1 MNNTE
6 RYKMPVSVQVIL
18 FNNKNEVLLLKR
30 KSTGFSDGL
39 YGFVGGHVEKN
50 EQILDAVTRELKEE
64 IGVDVK
70 KENLKFKSV
79 MNRKVNEDTEYID
92 FVFTVRKWNGTV
104 KNMEPEKCSELIW
117 YNPKKLPQNIIDFE
131 KYLIENNDIFLAW
144 GW

>member
-1 MNNTE
+1 
-6 RYKMPVSVQVIL
+6 
-18 FNNKNEVLLLKR
+18 
-30 KSTGFSDGL
+30 
-39 YGFVGGHVEKN
+39 
-50 EQILDAVTRELKEE
+50 
-64 IGVDVK
+64 
-70 KENLKFKSV
+70 